1 MGSSPNTIT
10 MITHLLLAAL
20 LHQRDVIAHCPN
32 SHLSCQS
39 TTGETCNPCHT
50 YAKMLHADPCFPS
63 GGKFRCL
70 GATGSFQT
78 MECDCSVS
86 DCGCSTGPSLTSC
99 SSTVPPANMMQYIR
113 DVRTYCRMDRR
124 HTLCKYKDGS
134 RGRCGANVCARGFTD
149 EAEKNRMVD
158 KHNEFRRELAEG
170 EVTESDIPGEG
181 EPPAA
186 NMEEVVWD
194 DEIAR
199 IAQRWA
205 DQCHGLNNQPHDEVR
220 SVQGYPHHGFCCQ
233 NIFSKS
239 SSHPWAKTT
248 AIGCGYV
255 VWQDSDSQEYPPGLD
270 YHQIVVCNYC
280 PGGNAAGEPIYEI
293 GETASNCP
301 EGEVDNEGLCS
312 QG

>member
-1 MGSSPNTIT
+1 M
-10 MITHLLLAAL
+10 
-20 LHQRDVIAHCPN
+20 
-32 SHLSCQS
+32 
-39 TTGETCNPCHT
+39 
-50 YAKMLHADPCFPS
+50 
-63 GGKFRCL
+63 
-70 GATGSFQT
+70 
-78 MECDCSVS
+78 
-86 DCGCSTGPSLTSC
+86 
-99 SSTVPPANMMQYIR
+99 
-113 DVRTYCRMDRR
+113 
-124 HTLCKYKDGS
+124 
-134 RGRCGANVCARGFTD
+134 GRCGDKVCARGFTD

-220 SVQGYPHHGFCCQ
+220 SVQGYPHHGFCGQ

-239 SSHPWAKTT
+239 SSHPFPEVAISEAVGSWFHEVDNFTSLAWAKTT

-255 VWQDSDSQEYPPGLD
+255 VWQDSDSPEYPPGLD

-301 EGEVDNEGLCS
+301 EGEVDNQGLCS